1 MEAIQ
6 LGYNNAVLKR
16 RVVAIL
22 AVGPNPIRRLIDMA
36 RKENRLMDATSG
48 RKTRS
53 AIITDTN
60 FIILSSLQP
69 QRLTERMEVPPRQP

>member
-1 MEAIQ
+1 MMEIIN
-6 LGYNNAVLKR
+6 LGYNNVVLKN

-22 AVGPNPIRRLIDMA
+22 GLNSSPLKRLVDLA
-36 RKENRLMDATSG
+36 RKENKLIDATSG

-53 AIITDTN
+53 IILTDTG

-69 QRLTERMEVPPRQP
+69 QRLAQRIREK

>member
-1 MEAIQ
+1 MEIIN
-6 LGYNNAVLKR
+6 LGYNNVVLKN

-22 AVGPNPIRRLIDMA
+22 GLNSSPLKRLVDLA
-36 RKENRLMDATSG
+36 RKENKLIDATSG

-53 AIITDTN
+53 IILTDAG

-69 QRLTERMEVPPRQP
+69 QRLAQRIKEK

>member
-1 MEAIQ
+1 MEIIN
-6 LGYNNAVLKR
+6 LGYNNVVLKN

-22 AVGPNPIRRLIDMA
+22 GLNSSPLKRLVDLA
-36 RKENRLMDATSG
+36 RKENKLIDATSG

-53 AIITDTN
+53 IILTDTG

-69 QRLTERMEVPPRQP
+69 QRLAQRIREK

>member
-1 MEAIQ
+1 MEIIN
-6 LGYNNAVLKR
+6 LGYNNVVLKN

-22 AVGPNPIRRLIDMA
+22 GLNSSPLKRLVDIA
-36 RKENRLMDATSG
+36 RKENKLIDATSG

-53 AIITDTN
+53 IILTDTG

-69 QRLTERMEVPPRQP
+69 QRLAQRIKEK

>member
-1 MEAIQ
+1 MMEIIN
-6 LGYNNAVLKR
+6 LGYNNVVLKN

-22 AVGPNPIRRLIDMA
+22 GLNSSPLKRLVDIA
-36 RKENRLMDATSG
+36 RKENKLIDATSG

-53 AIITDTN
+53 IILTDTG

-69 QRLTERMEVPPRQP
+69 QRLAQRIKEK

>member
-1 MEAIQ
+1 MEVIN
-6 LGYNNAVLKR
+6 LGYNNVVLKN

-22 AVGPNPIRRLIDMA
+22 GLNSSPLKRLVDLA
-36 RKENRLMDATSG
+36 RKENKLIDATSG

-53 AIITDTN
+53 IILTDTG

-69 QRLTERMEVPPRQP
+69 QRLAQRIKEK

>member
-1 MEAIQ
+1 MELIN
-6 LGYNNAVLKR
+6 LGYNNVVLKN

-22 AVGPNPIRRLIDMA
+22 GLNSNPLKRLVEVA
-36 RKENRLMDATSG
+36 KKENKVIDATSG

-53 AIITDTN
+53 IVLTDAG

-69 QRLTERMEVPPRQP
+69 QRLAQRIRKR

>member
-1 MEAIQ
+1 MMEIIN
-6 LGYNNAVLKR
+6 LGYNNVVLKN

-22 AVGPNPIRRLIDMA
+22 GLNSSPLKRLVEIA
-36 RKENRLMDATSG
+36 RKENKLIDATSG

-53 AIITDTN
+53 IILTDTG

-69 QRLTERMEVPPRQP
+69 QRLAQRIKEK

>member
-1 MEAIQ
+1 MEIIN
-6 LGYNNAVLKR
+6 LGYNNVVLKN

-22 AVGPNPIRRLIDMA
+22 GLNSSPLKRLVEIA
-36 RKENRLMDATSG
+36 RKENKLIDATSG

-53 AIITDTN
+53 IILTDTG

-69 QRLTERMEVPPRQP
+69 QRLAQRIKEK